1 MRRIITA
8 VGILLGVANGC
19 PSPSSAATWPDCS
32 RVFEKVDFTSGTI
45 SAVCGG
51 KIAKAAAAAAA
62 QATVQYLEQDLAKL
76 PFSETKLGVV
86 AAQEGK
92 VVEKTASIVTVAKP
106 AAAAAASKIT
116 VQDVRASS
124 VAFEQKIAQ
133 MAKVEIRG
141 KNAEGKIPQL
151 MYTGKKADHHIFPQ
165 QFKKY
170 FSERGIDID
179 DYTISIDQQVTHL
192 KAVHGAGN
200 LGEKPG
206 RWNQHWAEWISKNP
220 DATQKEIFQRAGEM
234 LRSFNLQNC
243 NIHPYKK

>member
-1 MRRIITA
+1 
-8 VGILLGVANGC
+8 
-19 PSPSSAATWPDCS
+19 
-32 RVFEKVDFTSGTI
+32 
-45 SAVCGG
+45 
-51 KIAKAAAAAAA
+51 
-62 QATVQYLEQDLAKL
+62 
-76 PFSETKLGVV
+76 
-86 AAQEGK
+86 
-92 VVEKTASIVTVAKP
+92 
-106 AAAAAASKIT
+106 
-116 VQDVRASS
+116 
-124 VAFEQKIAQ
+124 

-170 FSERGIDID
+170 FSERGINID